1 MERMRSKLS
10 LPAAAEP
17 TPHLY
22 FVNGLID
29 FACIG
34 GASLV
39 AFAVIGAVFG
49 SGSVRA
55 EWLWTTAALLT
66 WVCNYPHFAATSH
79 RLYHRREHI
88 AQFPFTALAVPPLV
102 VAGVIGSFASPDVVA
117 PFFVKLFLLWS
128 GYHYSGQTVG
138 VTLIYARR
146 AGFVA
151 TGAARLALSGF
162 VFGTYLTTIARAEAA
177 LGAQAFYGIQC
188 PTLGLPQFVAVL
200 AEYAMWTC
208 GAAFVLLALG
218 WCVRHRRPLPPVVLL
233 PAASQFVWF
242 IAGARDPNF
251 AVFVPFFHSLQY
263 LLIAWATHVKER
275 VEQGEEPPSR
285 SLVLGESVRWGVVIV
300 PAGALLFWMLPHAL
314 ASSTG
319 TGFQFAAPVVLAGV
333 QIHHF
338 FVDGV
343 IWKLKNPRAASPVHA
358 NVGEYLKAGG
368 GRAQTAPA
376 SPAVAP
382 AAARVEV
389 RQTFPTPAQTA

>member
-1 MERMRSKLS
+1 
-10 LPAAAEP
+10 LPAAVAP

-22 FVNGLID
+22 FVNGPVD

-39 AFAVIGAVFG
+39 AFAVIGLAYGAG
-49 SGSVRA
+49 SMQAG
-55 EWLWTTAALLT
+55 WLWTTAALLT

-88 AQFPFTALAVPPLV
+88 AQFPFTALAVPPLII
-102 VAGVIGSFASPDVVA
+102 AGMIGSFASPDVVA

-138 VTLIYARR
+138 ITLIYARR
-146 AGFVA
+146 AGFIA

-200 AEYAMWTC
+200 AEYAMWMC
-208 GAAFVLLALG
+208 GAAFVLLACG
-218 WCVRHRRPLPPVVLL
+218 WCLRERRLLPPVVLL

-242 IAGARDPNF
+242 IVGARDPNF
-251 AVFVPFFHSLQY
+251 TVFVPFFHSLQY

-275 VEQGEEPPSR
+275 IESSEEKPSR
-285 SLVLGESVRWGVVIV
+285 SLVLGESARWGAVIV

-319 TGFQFAAPVVLAGV
+319 TGFQFAAPIVLAGV

-358 NVGEYLKAGG
+358 NLGEYLQL
-368 GRAQTAPA
+368 GRRQTAA
-376 SPAVAP
+376 AGPAVAP
-382 AAARVEV
+382 LAARVEV
-389 RQTFPTPAQTA
+389 QRPLPNPAQTA

>member
-1 MERMRSKLS
+1 MKNRLS
-10 LPAAAEP
+10 LPGAVEP

-22 FVNGLID
+22 FVSGPVD

-39 AFAVIGAVFG
+39 AFAVIGAAFG

-55 EWLWTTAALLT
+55 EWFWGAAALLT

-79 RLYHRREHI
+79 RLYHRREHM
-88 AQFPFTALAVPPLV
+88 AQFPFTAFVVPLLV
-102 VAGVIGSFASPDVVA
+102 VAGMVGSFASPDVVA

-138 VTLIYARR
+138 ITLIYARR

-162 VFGTYLTTIARAEAA
+162 VFGTYLTIIARAEAA
-177 LGAQAFYGIQC
+177 LGEQAYYGIRC
-188 PTLGLPQFVAVL
+188 PTLGVPKFVAVL
-200 AEYAMWTC
+200 AEHSMWVC
-208 GAAFVLLALG
+208 GAAFLLLAAG
-218 WCVRHRRPLPPVVLL
+218 WCVRNRRLLPPVVLL
-233 PAASQFVWF
+233 PAAAQFVWF
-242 IAGARDPNF
+242 IPGGGDPNF

-275 VEQGEEPPSR
+275 VESAQAAPTR
-285 SLVLGESVRWGVVIV
+285 SLVLGESVKWGAVIV
-300 PAGALLFWMLPHAL
+300 PVGALLFWMLPHAL

-358 NVGEYLKAGG
+358 SVGDYLKAG
-368 GRAQTAPA
+368 R
-376 SPAVAP
+376 PAVAIGAAPAP
-382 AAARVEV
+382 AAALVEV
-389 RQTFPTPAQTA
+389 QQSFRTPAQTA